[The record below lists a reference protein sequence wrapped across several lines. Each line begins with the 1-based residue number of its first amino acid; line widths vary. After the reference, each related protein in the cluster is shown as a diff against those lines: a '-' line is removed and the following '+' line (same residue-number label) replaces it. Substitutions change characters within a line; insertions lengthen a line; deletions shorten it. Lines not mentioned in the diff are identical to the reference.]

1 MENKISIVETAIAI
15 KMYDIL
21 IKEAIKTGKDFIRVM
36 DLVDKLRESRKIL
49 INQINTLEQN
59 ATQEAT
65 KYYRICDN

>member
-15 KMYDIL
+15 NTYDIL

-36 DLVDKLRESRKIL
+36 DLVDKLRECKKTL
-49 INQINTLEQN
+49 INQINTLEHN